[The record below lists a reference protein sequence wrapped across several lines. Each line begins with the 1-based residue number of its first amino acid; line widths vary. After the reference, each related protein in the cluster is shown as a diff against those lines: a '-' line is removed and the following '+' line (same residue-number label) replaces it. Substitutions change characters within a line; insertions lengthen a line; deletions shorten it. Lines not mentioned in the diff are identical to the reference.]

1 MNVLPHSVP
10 VHIWPYF
17 RDAHILCASFTP
29 AYVVQSIVCSSF
41 VNTLGFLRP
50 LCPHT
55 NNPLQNVA
63 DIQNLG
69 NDVLLNLGHMSE
81 FKPTLLFL
89 VSSLVV
95 AFYIRAKH
103 DFLQASSLSRSLLFL

>member
-10 VHIWPYF
+10 VRIWPYF

-69 NDVLLNLGHMSE
+69 NDVPKSGLAP
-81 FKPTLLFL
+81 FKFRPHVCIHTDDI
-89 VSSLVV
+89 VSCFITRCRILYKSK
-95 AFYIRAKH
+95 A
-103 DFLQASSLSRSLLFL
+103 